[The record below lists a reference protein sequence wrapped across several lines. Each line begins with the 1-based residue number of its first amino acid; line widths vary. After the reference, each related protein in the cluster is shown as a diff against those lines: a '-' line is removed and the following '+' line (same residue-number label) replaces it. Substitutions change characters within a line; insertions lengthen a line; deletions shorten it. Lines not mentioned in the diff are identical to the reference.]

1 MLNGR
6 YTSIYTPCKVN
17 SVDRF

>member
-6 YTSIYTPCKVN
+6 Y
-17 SVDRF
+17 